1 MSQQRQADFELE
13 GEDSDQSHHDQ
24 RADDRRL
31 ASRIPKSIS
40 DLTPAPRGRGGW
52 VQLVDVEDEQRAD
65 DG

>member
-1 MSQQRQADFELE
+1 MSQQREADFELE
-13 GEDSDQSHHDQ
+13 GEGPDQSHHDE
-24 RADDRRL
+24 RADDLRH

-40 DLTPAPRGRGGW
+40 DLTRASRGRVGW